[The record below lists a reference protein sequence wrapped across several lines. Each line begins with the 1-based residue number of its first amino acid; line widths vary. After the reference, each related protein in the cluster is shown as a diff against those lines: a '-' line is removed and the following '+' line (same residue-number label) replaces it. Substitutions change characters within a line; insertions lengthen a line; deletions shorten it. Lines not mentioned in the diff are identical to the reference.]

1 MLNNSREQ
9 HSHSIPIEQTITMRF
24 EMFGFS
30 LMVTAALLSRNGL
43 SSAFTFLPIPSRVP
57 GFRYP
62 LSMSSNAMAE
72 KVLQSPKWP
81 PEWPY
86 SEGDFSR
93 MDESDDTI
101 FYDSPRLVRTLV
113 ADMEMTRLALASA
126 SFFDLICHT

>member
-1 MLNNSREQ
+1 
-9 HSHSIPIEQTITMRF
+9 MRF

-72 KVLQSPKWP
+72 KVLQAPKWP

-86 SEGDFSR
+86 SESDFAR
-93 MDESDDTI
+93 MDESDDGI
-101 FYDSPRLVRTLV
+101 FYDSPRLVSPIFICKSTRSKLLCLV
-113 ADMEMTRLALASA
+113 EPS
-126 SFFDLICHT
+126 SKSNHS